1 MPHDFESVRAELE
14 LPPAGET
21 DRFPDDV
28 LTEAATIA
36 ARGPAEGEDATA
48 IPFVTIDPPGA
59 RDLDQA
65 MFLERVGEGFRVHYA
80 IADLGSAIDPG
91 GAIDAEARRR
101 GQTIYLPDGRVPLHP
116 PVISEGTLS
125 LLPGEV
131 RSAALWTIDVDGG
144 GVVTDASVR
153 RARIRSVAQLDYEGA
168 QASFDAG
175 TPHPSVEALADL
187 GRLRLDVRVGLGAIE
202 LALPEQEV
210 TAEGDDWVVRMRR
223 RTDVDA
229 WNAEISLLTGMAA
242 ARLMLD
248 AGIGLLRTL
257 PQADPDAVAELL
269 RTAATLGIPVADGTT
284 AAEVLAGL
292 DPDLPASIALM
303 REATGLLRGAGYT
316 AFDGAAPE
324 LPGHAGI
331 GAPYAHVTAP
341 LRRLVDRFGTE
352 ICLAICGGTDVPAW
366 VRSALPELGDLMRT
380 SDQRAAKADRACIDL
395 AEVWELESRIGEVFD
410 AVVLR
415 AGDDEGEIVL
425 TRPPT
430 IATCRGAGL
439 PEGEHVRVR
448 LAEVDEGRRRVVFTY
463 EGTHTGDH
471 LPIG

>member
-1 MPHDFESVRAELE
+1 MTAHDFESVRDELG
-14 LPPAGET
+14 LPPAAQT

-28 LTEAATIA
+28 LAEAETIA
-36 ARGPAEGEDATA
+36 ATVPPEAEDATA

-65 MFLERVGEGFRVHYA
+65 MFLERVGAGFRVHYA
-80 IADLGSAIDPG
+80 IADLGSAIVPG
-91 GAIDAEARRR
+91 GAVDAEARRR

-116 PVISEGTLS
+116 PVLSEGTLS
-125 LLPGEV
+125 LLPDEV
-131 RSAALWTIDVDGG
+131 RSAALWTIDVDAAG
-144 GVVTDASVR
+144 GVGAASVR

-168 QASFDAG
+168 QAGFDAG
-175 TPHPSVEALADL
+175 APHPSIEPLADL

-210 TAEGDDWVVRMRR
+210 MAEGDDWVVRMRR
-223 RTDVDA
+223 RTEVDG

-257 PQADPDAVAELL
+257 PPADDEAVRELL
-269 RTAATLGIPVADGTT
+269 RTAATLGVPVADGTT

-303 REATGLLRGAGYT
+303 REATGLLRGAGYV
-316 AFDGAAPE
+316 AFDGTPPDQA
-324 LPGHAGI
+324 GHAGI

-341 LRRLVDRFGTE
+341 LRRLADRFGTE
-352 ICLAICGGTDVPAW
+352 VCLAICAGDEVPAW
-366 VRSALPELGDLMRT
+366 VRSALPELGGIMRA
-380 SDQRAAKADRACIDL
+380 SDQRAATADRTCIDL
-395 AEVWELESRIGEVFD
+395 AEVWELEGRVGTVFD

-415 AGDDEGEIVL
+415 AGDDEGEVVV
-425 TRPPT
+425 TMPPV

-439 PEGEHVRVR
+439 PEGQHVRVR
-448 LAEVDEGRRRVVFTY
+448 LDEVDEERRRVVFAHD
-463 EGTHTGDH
+463 EGHART
-471 LPIG
+471 